1 MGGPPDAGGA
11 KNAIQARASTISY
24 LERYT
29 LKAICGVAEGGED
42 DDGNGGRA
50 ARVPARA
57 PASRARRIPQGLEGA
72 GAWIKARTEAERKLL
87 DPHSDSLKKAAKEAD
102 ARKQ

>member
-42 DDGNGGRA
+42 DDGNGGREPPECPADLLQA
-50 ARVPARA
+50 ARDESLKGWKALA
-57 PASRARRIPQGLEGA
+57 
-72 GAWIKARTEAERKLL
+72 AWIKARTVEERKLL
-87 DPHSDSLKKAAKEAD
+87 DPHSDSLKAAAKEAD
-102 ARKQ
+102 AK